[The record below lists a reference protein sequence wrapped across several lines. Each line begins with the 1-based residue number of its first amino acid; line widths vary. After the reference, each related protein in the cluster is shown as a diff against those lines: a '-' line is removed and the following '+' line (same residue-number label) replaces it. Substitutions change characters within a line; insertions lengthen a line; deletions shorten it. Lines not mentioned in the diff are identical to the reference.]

1 MSDSMTGQVRSE
13 AAELYER
20 FFVPA
25 LFDQWPPRLLDLGG
39 VGVGDT
45 VLDIACGTGVL
56 TRAAKS
62 RIGPTGTVQG
72 VDLNPGM
79 LSVAARTDPDI
90 TWVHAR
96 AEKLPMPAGMF
107 DRVLCQFGLMF
118 FSDRHAALEEMARVV
133 RPRGRVCV
141 ATWAGLSQTPGY
153 AAMVTLLDDLFGV
166 EPAQALAAPFSIG
179 TPAALRGAVSS
190 CFDDVEV
197 HRLQG
202 RARFPSVDAWVSTDV
217 RAWTL
222 RDMLDDD
229 QFDTLRTHA
238 RVHLRE
244 FCDSSGVVTFPA
256 PALVAVARN

>member
-1 MSDSMTGQVRSE
+1 MTGQVRSE
-13 AAELYER
+13 AADLYER

-25 LFDQWPPRLLDLGG
+25 LFEQWPSRLLDLGG
-39 VGVGDT
+39 VTIGDT

-96 AEKLPMPAGMF
+96 AETLPMPAGTF

-118 FSDRHAALEEMARVV
+118 FSDRQAALAEMARVA
-133 RPRGRVCV
+133 RPHARVCV
-141 ATWAGLSQTPGY
+141 ATWAGLSETPGY
-153 AAMVTLLDDLFGV
+153 AAMVTLLDDLFGA

-179 TPAALRGAVSS
+179 TSAALRDALSS

-197 HRLQG
+197 HRLEG
-202 RARFPSVDAWVSTDV
+202 TARFPSMDAWVSTDV

-229 QFDTLRTHA
+229 QFDTLHA
-238 RVHLRE
+238 HAHAHVRLGE
-244 FCDSSGVVTFPA
+244 FCDSSGGVTFPA